1 MNSQR
6 MKYSMAACVTTAM
19 MLLLDGCASSAEKDV
34 IPEDR
39 TAQAAEIRCPPGYM
53 KVCEAKKVGR
63 IRFGR
68 IGKDNIDSCACE
80 PENTGRPANPV
91 IPSVN

>member
-1 MNSQR
+1 
-6 MKYSMAACVTTAM
+6 MKFLQAKCLVMTCVTTAM

-39 TAQAAEIRCPPGYM
+39 TAQAQEVRCPPGYM

-68 IGKDNIDSCACE
+68 IGKDNLESCACE
-80 PENTGRPANPV
+80 PENTGRPAKPV

>member
-1 MNSQR
+1 MISR
-6 MKYSMAACVTTAM
+6 RTKYSMTACVATAL
-19 MLLLDGCASSAEKDV
+19 MLWLTGCASNAEKDV
-34 IPEDR
+34 ITEDP
-39 TAQAAEIRCPPGYM
+39 TAQAQEVRCPPGYM

-68 IGKDNIDSCACE
+68 IGKDNLDSCACE
-80 PENTGRPANPV
+80 PENTGRPAKPI

>member
-1 MNSQR
+1 MKSR
-6 MKYSMAACVTTAM
+6 EPKYSMAACLATAL
-19 MLLLDGCASSAEKDV
+19 MLWLAGCASNAEKDV
-34 IPEDR
+34 IAEDQ
-39 TAQAAEIRCPPGYM
+39 TAQAQEIRCPPGYM

-68 IGKDNIDSCACE
+68 IGKDDLESCACE
-80 PENTGRPANPV
+80 PENTGRPAKPI